1 MMKYILCIAISIT
14 TIMST
19 TAQIGIGTTEPDAS
33 AALHLATST
42 TVNQGLLLPRMTTAE
57 RDANIL
63 SPTAGIMI
71 FNQTESEFQLS
82 TAGNG
87 WVNLV
92 AYATSVAATGTTTS
106 TGKIGI
112 GTATPDANTVL
123 DVTSSDKGVLL
134 PLLVV
139 DPAIIA
145 GLIYYNTNTNK
156 VRGCNGTIWSDLN

>member
-1 MMKYILCIAISIT
+1 M
-14 TIMST
+14 
-19 TAQIGIGTTEPDAS
+19 
-33 AALHLATST
+33 
-42 TVNQGLLLPRMTTAE
+42 
-57 RDANIL
+57 
-63 SPTAGIMI
+63 
-71 FNQTESEFQLS
+71 
-82 TAGNG
+82 
-87 WVNLV
+87 NLV